1 MAVQRTIKAAQACN
15 HHCRNLE
22 AARARRHW
30 SVYHFVMPE
39 LEGVNQTSVLGHV
52 SSLTSP
58 VVAPQMIVMKL
69 KKVNRPVY
77 WFARFNCGD
86 NMAPPAIAD

>member
-1 MAVQRTIKAAQACN
+1 MHTVESQ
-15 HHCRNLE
+15 
-22 AARARRHW
+22 W
-30 SVYHFVMPE
+30 SLKKVSTVLE
-39 LEGVNQTSVLGHV
+39 LEGVSRTAVLGQKL
-52 SSLTSP
+52 SLTSP

-77 WFARFNCGD
+77 WAARLCCGD